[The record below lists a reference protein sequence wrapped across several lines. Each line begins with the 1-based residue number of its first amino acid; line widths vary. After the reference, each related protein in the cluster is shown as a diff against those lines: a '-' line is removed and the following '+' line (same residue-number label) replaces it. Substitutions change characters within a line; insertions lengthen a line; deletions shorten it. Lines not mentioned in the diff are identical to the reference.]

1 MSLTESERK
10 ISEWILGKGISL
22 PEWFEASDDE
32 RRQMAKDLAQTHYS
46 KGRTENFQRQLDK
59 AELWKDVAPIVSDKA
74 EEKVVDPKL
83 AALERITGE
92 VNTRREIRSA
102 REDYGAIPREK
113 LSEPRR
119 VERYD
124 KIGNTLSTIETV
136 MTEAEAE
143 AALLR
148 RTPLFTDEERR
159 EENANYLL
167 RQARAAGVT
176 SAGGSVVGTPNVR
189 YRTDTA
195 PQPFIIREYPA
206 QYDPRTQTWNEESR
220 YRVYREDTG
229 EYLGQFSEKPTAKQI
244 REKWRS

>member
-1 MSLTESERK
+1 
-10 ISEWILGKGISL
+10 
-22 PEWFEASDDE
+22 
-32 RRQMAKDLAQTHYS
+32 MAKDLAQDHYM

-83 AALERITGE
+83 AALERVTGE
-92 VNTRREIRSA
+92 VNTRREIREA
-102 REDYGAIPREK
+102 REDYTAIPREK
-113 LSEPRR
+113 ISVPSRQ
-119 VERYD
+119 ERYD
-124 KIGNTLSTIETV
+124 KIGNTLNTIEGV
-136 MTEAEAE
+136 MTQAEAE
-143 AALLR
+143 AALLG
-148 RTPLFTDEERR
+148 RTPLFSAEERR

-189 YRTDTA
+189 YRTNTM

-206 QYDPRTQTWNEESR
+206 QYDPRTQTWTEESR

-229 EYLGQFSEKPTAKQI
+229 ELIGSWSHRPSANEI
-244 REKWRS
+244 RERWRR